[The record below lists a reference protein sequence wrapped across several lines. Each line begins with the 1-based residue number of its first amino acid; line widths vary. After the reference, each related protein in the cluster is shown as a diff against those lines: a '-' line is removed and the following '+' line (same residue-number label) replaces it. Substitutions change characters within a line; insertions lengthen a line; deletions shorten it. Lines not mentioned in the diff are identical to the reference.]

1 MASGADS
8 SAVVSLA
15 KLRNFCDQQGTTLV
29 YCSLSPANHK
39 ALKFGGVFDGKSRH
53 KAFADLNF
61 ALAGCEDR
69 LLAKTNQ
76 LGTRIRVREK
86 KGTRTDLTDLRTQFK
101 FFSDLPRA
109 FGLMTPGDSLPEFIV

>member
-61 ALAGCEDR
+61 ALAW
-69 LLAKTNQ
+69 A
-76 LGTRIRVREK
+76 
-86 KGTRTDLTDLRTQFK
+86 RTDC
-101 FFSDLPRA
+101 SPRQTSW
-109 FGLMTPGDSLPEFIV
+109 GLGLGYGRKRGREPI